1 MVFNQGLMN
10 RWSLQVA
17 LVAVLGFSLAG
28 CGTIMNFMEAGTP
41 GLPESAGQKAIY
53 GGVVIDADL
62 ISSSEWFFEKVKALF
77 LAGLIDLPLSLVMD
91 TITLPITIPVTLS
104 R

>member
-1 MVFNQGLMN
+1 MIHRSFQA
-10 RWSLQVA
+10 A
-17 LVAVLGFSLAG
+17 LVAAFGFSLSG

-41 GLPESAGQKAIY
+41 GLPESAGQKSIY
-53 GGVVIDADL
+53 GGVVIDIDL

-91 TITLPITIPVTLS
+91 TVTLPITIPMTLN